1 MLKSAVPLTQQ
12 NIISTIKHYYKNNK
26 ILSSYLDKTYI
37 ITAYQYYKSY
47 ANYSSEENIK
57 NLLQFSNTWD
67 YYKLAYHIL
76 SYMRRKSID
85 FAEFKWLLLLMM
97 HPIPEYRP
105 TKKELKEHFRNYLD
119 IFKDYDSKKIH
130 KDENSVQL
138 KAELSKSIKDL

>member
-1 MLKSAVPLTQQ
+1 
-12 NIISTIKHYYKNNK
+12 
-26 ILSSYLDKTYI
+26 
-37 ITAYQYYKSY
+37 
-47 ANYSSEENIK
+47 
-57 NLLQFSNTWD
+57 
-67 YYKLAYHIL
+67 
-76 SYMRRKSID
+76 MRRKSVD

-138 KAELSKSIKDL
+138 KAELSKSLKDL